1 MEGGVLEV
9 KWLIGRFVLC
19 GSLLFPTT
27 VLAVSEEA
35 VELNKVG
42 AKLFEQGKPEAAIIE
57 FQKAI
62 RLDTKYFPAR
72 LNLAY
77 AYEKMNRVEEAIDA
91 YREAITTQ
99 PQSFFAHNNLGVLYD
114 KQGLYDSAIAE
125 FEAAL
130 QIETN
135 NEMARKN
142 LDTARKNKSTAQ
154 KREGEVLRAEK
165 EAQARPNDPQASY
178 NVARLHAQYGN
189 NNAALEWLTKAIK
202 QGYKDL
208 AYLRVDPAFRSLR
221 EERAF
226 EQLLVEK

>member
-1 MEGGVLEV
+1 M
-9 KWLIGRFVLC
+9 KWFVGRFVFI
-19 GSLLFPTT
+19 GWLLFSIT
-27 VLAVSEEA
+27 VLAASEEA

-42 AKLFEQGKPEAAIIE
+42 AQLFEQGKPDAAIVE

-62 RLDTKYFPAR
+62 RLDAKYFPAR

-77 AYEKMNRVEEAIDA
+77 AYEKLNRIEDAIDA
-91 YREAITTQ
+91 YREAINAQ

-114 KQGLYDSAIAE
+114 KQGQYDSAIAE

-130 QIETN
+130 QIEPDNST
-135 NEMARKN
+135 ARKN
-142 LDTARKNKSTAQ
+142 LDSARNNKSTAEQ
-154 KREGEVLRAEK
+154 RQNEVLRAEK
-165 EAQARPNDPQASY
+165 EAQAKPSDPQASY
-178 NVARLHAQYGN
+178 KLARLYAHYGN
-189 NNAALEWLTKAIK
+189 KDAALQWLAKAIK

-208 AYLRVDPAFRSLR
+208 AYLRADAAFRGLR

>member
-1 MEGGVLEV
+1 M
-9 KWLIGRFVLC
+9 KWFLGRFVFIGC
-19 GSLLFPTT
+19 LLSSIS

-77 AYEKMNRVEEAIDA
+77 AYEKMNRLEEAINA
-91 YREAITTQ
+91 YREAINAQ
-99 PQSFFAHNNLGVLYD
+99 PQNFFAHNNLGVLYD

-125 FEAAL
+125 FETAL
-130 QIETN
+130 QIEPDN
-135 NEMARKN
+135 SMARKN
-142 LDTARKNKSTAQ
+142 IETARRNKSTTE

-165 EAQARPNDPQASY
+165 EAQAKPNDPRASY
-178 NVARLHAQYGN
+178 NVARLHAYYGN
-189 NNAALEWLTKAIK
+189 KDAALQWLAQAIK

-208 AYLRVDPAFRSLR
+208 AYLRADPAFSGLR
-221 EERAF
+221 EDRDF
-226 EQLLVEK
+226 ELLLLKK

>member
-1 MEGGVLEV
+1 M
-9 KWLIGRFVLC
+9 KWFFGQIVFSG
-19 GSLLFPTT
+19 LLFSVA
-27 VLAVSEEA
+27 VLAASEEA

-42 AKLFEQGKPEAAIIE
+42 AQLFEQGKLDAAVIE

-62 RLDTKYFPAR
+62 RLDTKYLPAR

-77 AYEKMNRVEEAIDA
+77 AYEKMNRVEAAIDA
-91 YREAITTQ
+91 YREAINAQ

-125 FEAAL
+125 FETAL
-130 QIETN
+130 QIEAN
-135 NEMARKN
+135 NDTARKN
-142 LDTARKNKSTAQ
+142 LDTAKKNKSTAE

-165 EAQARPNDPQASY
+165 EAQAKPNDPQASY
-178 NVARLHAQYGN
+178 NVARLQAQYGN
-189 NNAALEWLTKAIK
+189 KDAALEWLTKAIK

-208 AYLRVDPAFRSLR
+208 AYLRVDPAFRDLR
-221 EERAF
+221 EDRTF

>member
-1 MEGGVLEV
+1 M

-19 GSLLFPTT
+19 GLLLFPVTA
-27 VLAVSEEA
+27 LAASEEA
-35 VELNKVG
+35 VERNKVG
-42 AKLFEQGKPEAAIIE
+42 AKLFEQGKLDAAIIE

-77 AYEKMNRVEEAIDA
+77 AYEKMNRLEEAINA
-91 YREAITTQ
+91 YREAIDAQ
-99 PQSFFAHNNLGVLYD
+99 PQNFFAHNNLGVLYD

-125 FEAAL
+125 FETAL
-130 QIETN
+130 QIEPDN
-135 NEMARKN
+135 SMAHKN
-142 LDTARKNKSTAQ
+142 LEIARNNKSTAE
-154 KREGEVLRAEK
+154 KRKGEVLRAEK
-165 EAQARPNDPQASY
+165 EAQARPNDSQASY
-178 NVARLHAQYGN
+178 NVARLYAQYGN
-189 NNAALEWLTKAIK
+189 KDAALEWLTKAIR

-208 AYLRVDPAFRSLR
+208 AYLRVDPAFRGLH

>member
-1 MEGGVLEV
+1 M
-9 KWLIGRFVLC
+9 KRFVGPIVFSGL
-19 GSLLFPTT
+19 LLFSIAA
-27 VLAVSEEA
+27 LAASEEA

-42 AKLFEQGKPEAAIIE
+42 TQLFEKGQADAAIIE

-62 RLDTKYFPAR
+62 RLDTRYLPAR

-77 AYEKMNRVEEAIDA
+77 AYEKMNRLEEAINA
-91 YREAITTQ
+91 YREAISAQ
-99 PQSFFAHNNLGVLYD
+99 PQNFFAHNNLGVLYD

-125 FEAAL
+125 FETAL

-142 LDTARKNKSTAQ
+142 LDIARKNKSTAE

-165 EAQARPNDPQASY
+165 EAQAKPNDPQASY

-189 NNAALEWLTKAIK
+189 KDAALEWLTKAIK
-202 QGYKDL
+202 QGYRDL
-208 AYLRVDPAFRSLR
+208 AYLRADPAFKDLR
-221 EERAF
+221 QDRAF
-226 EQLLVEK
+226 EQLLAEK